1 MTKKYKRLKIFFQI
15 LSFLVTVAPLIVYV
29 IIGFTNDEIYTGKK
43 VFLGFTLIIALF
55 LVLTNVLFK
64 FHLRSP
70 LFIIILGIYFALNKI
85 LTLLIIIS
93 IGIVLDEFIFQPL
106 IKKYRE
112 KYIINNEIDKRESE

>member
-1 MTKKYKRLKIFFQI
+1 MTKKYKRLKILFQI

-43 VFLGFTLIIALF
+43 VFLGFTLITAFI
-55 LVLTNVLFK
+55 LVLINVLFK

-112 KYIINNEIDKRESE
+112 KYIINNEIDKRE

>member
-1 MTKKYKRLKIFFQI
+1 MTKKYKRLTILFQI

-29 IIGFTNDEIYTGKK
+29 IIGFANDEIYTGKK